1 MARREAKQRVWR
13 RAVEEDGL
21 WGPWVSEER
30 DLRRGGARS
39 CSLSLRDEAVLCG
52 CATLSVASAPG
63 GRRGVCWGG
72 GGIPLGKPTLGVT
85 RLGFLPSVRLPAELD
100 FFIFLSAEGQA
111 KVLSSL
117 PPEVGTPEL
126 VSEGG
131 QGHK

>member
-1 MARREAKQRVWR
+1 MWLCDAERCFSPRRPA
-13 RAVEEDGL
+13 
-21 WGPWVSEER
+21 WG
-30 DLRRGGARS
+30 
-39 CSLSLRDEAVLCG
+39 VL
-52 CATLSVASAPG
+52 
-63 GRRGVCWGG
+63 GG

-117 PPEVGTPEL
+117 PLEVGTPEL